1 METFWKTL
9 TGSGRNGD
17 VIPNKELVGRLQKGI
32 IRETQNCIVISSIIV
47 QIWGTEL
54 ADMQLRSSYNINNI
68 CYFNNINNG
77 FYCAVLMFL
86 VTMYAYYHW
95 NMKQKSL

>member
-54 ADMQLRSSYNINNI
+54 ADMQLRSSYNNNI

-86 VTMYAYYHW
+86 VTMYGYYHW